1 MTLQPFN
8 RDTPLAELRART
20 EAARS
25 AAFPLEQTPS
35 RLSRI
40 IGRHRKA
47 QERNYEVS
55 AVVVTQDGRIATL
68 EETGR
73 EVTVSRVTTQIFA
86 AVPWDEAAL
95 VRQHLPNSAFA
106 SGGGWVY
113 SVTNDFA
120 DTFELFLYH
129 DDFARIYRVRLITP
143 DISALGESH
152 RHHLYGDGHLCLS
165 KNPGSGQGLLNNAY
179 GESVLW
185 CAGIGAVMRGHAWP
199 WGE

>member
-1 MTLQPFN
+1 MSVQPFN

-25 AAFPLEQTPS
+25 AAFPLEGMSS
-35 RLSRI
+35 RLSRL
-40 IGRHRKA
+40 IGRHRKS
-47 QERNYEVS
+47 QQRDHQLS
-55 AVVVTQDGRIATL
+55 SVVVTQDGRIATL

-73 EVTVSRVTTQIFA
+73 VVTVSRVTTQIFA

-95 VRQHLPNSAFA
+95 ARQHLPSTAFA

-113 SVTNDFA
+113 SVTNDFGDA
-120 DTFELFLYH
+120 FELFLYH
-129 DDFARIYRVRLITP
+129 DDFARTYRVRLITP
-143 DISALGESH
+143 DISALHEAH
-152 RHHLYGDGHLCLS
+152 RHHVYGDGHLCLS
-165 KNPGSGQGLLNNAY
+165 HNPGNGQAMLNNAY

>member
-1 MTLQPFN
+1 MTVQPFN

-20 EAARS
+20 ETARD
-25 AAFPLEQTPS
+25 AAFPLEQAPS

-40 IGRHRKA
+40 IGRHRKS
-47 QERNYEVS
+47 QDRSQNIS
-55 AVVVTQDGRIATL
+55 PVVVTQDGRIATL

-73 EVTVSRVTTQIFA
+73 QLTVSRVTTQIFA
-86 AVPWDEAAL
+86 AVSWDEAAL
-95 VRQHLPNSAFA
+95 VRQHLPQSAFT

-113 SVTNDFA
+113 SVENDFG

-129 DDFARIYRVRLITP
+129 DDFARTYRVRLITP
-143 DISALGESH
+143 DISALGECH

-165 KNPGSGQGLLNNAY
+165 NNPGNGQKMLNNAY